1 MRPPAPA
8 RNQVE
13 VDGQPFE
20 YEIVGDGMPV
30 VAVQNVQVP
39 IGFWPTP
46 GEVAALNEAGFA
58 LVSYRHLGTTDT
70 IVGLARDAGRF
81 LDHLDLGP
89 VCLWG
94 YSQGA
99 MTAQELALAR
109 PDLVRSAVMMAT
121 RARLT
126 AFDRFRYE
134 SVEPVMGESDP
145 GVLLSLMMNLGL
157 DPLCDDETFEKALAL
172 QRTGQ
177 RGPDAAGGD
186 DPFARRAN
194 HAGLTYGDGRLAAL
208 RDVAVRC
215 LVVAF
220 AQDGNIP
227 PTLNR
232 EVADAIP
239 GCEYV
244 EIAAAGHRGGITH
257 RREVREHVLPF
268 LQRTARL
275 S

>member
-1 MRPPAPA
+1 M
-8 RNQVE
+8 
-13 VDGQPFE
+13 
-20 YEIVGDGMPV
+20 
-30 VAVQNVQVP
+30 
-39 IGFWPTP
+39 WPTP

-70 IVGLARDAGRF
+70 IVGLAADTGRF
-81 LDHLDLGP
+81 LDHLDLGR

-109 PDLVRSAVMMAT
+109 PDLVRSAVLMAT
-121 RARLT
+121 RGRLT

-134 SVEPVMGESDP
+134 SVEPVLGESEP
-145 GVLLSLMMNLGL
+145 GILLSLLMNFGL
-157 DPLCDDETFEKALAL
+157 DALCDDELFEKVLTS
-172 QRTGQ
+172 QRTAGAA
-177 RGPDAAGGD
+177 PDGT
-186 DPFARRAN
+186 FARRAH
-194 HAGLTYGDGRLAAL
+194 HAGSTYGVGRLEAL
-208 RDVAVRC
+208 RDMVVPC

-227 PTLNR
+227 PSLNR

-239 GCEYV
+239 DAEHV
-244 EIAAAGHRGGITH
+244 EIPGAGHHGGITH
-257 RREVREHVLPF
+257 RREVREHVLP
-268 LQRTARL
+268 LLRRTGFDGAP

>member
-8 RNQVE
+8 RRQVE
-13 VDGQPFE
+13 VDSQPFE
-20 YEIVGDGMPV
+20 YEIAGDGIPL

-58 LVSYRHLGTTDT
+58 VVSYRHLGTTDT

-89 VCLWG
+89 ACLWG

-99 MTAQELALAR
+99 MTAQELALER

-134 SVEPVMGESDP
+134 SVEPVMGESDA

-157 DPLCDDETFEKALAL
+157 DPLCDDETFEKALAA
-172 QRTGQ
+172 QRNVGEVL
-177 RGPDAAGGD
+177 D
-186 DPFARRAN
+186 DRFARRAN
-194 HAGLTYGDGRLAAL
+194 HAGLTYGDSRLEAL
-208 RDVAVRC
+208 RDVAVPC

-232 EVADAIP
+232 EVAGAIP

-244 EIAAAGHRGGITH
+244 EVAGAGHRGGITH
-257 RREVREHVLPF
+257 RREVREHALPF
-268 LQRTARL
+268 LQRTAGL